1 MRYISGS
8 TSGRPYGRKSIDAV
22 EIVLTRFDIATSLI
36 YIRKLIEE
44 IPGRSAQRTTRK
56 GAPNMQNRRSFILTL
71 AALISALVTGTAS
84 SKPPAIAVSGS
95 EITVSA
101 AISLKDALDEIAQLY
116 RAKSP
121 DTTIHFNL
129 GGSGTLQ
136 QQIEQGAPVDI
147 FISASPDQ
155 MDALESKGLLLAG
168 SRKDMVRNSVVLIVP
183 KGKKGIASFQDLA
196 APEVKFIAV
205 GEPKT
210 VPAGKYAQEILTHF
224 DLYEKLKPKF
234 VLGKDV
240 RQVLTYVATGNADA
254 GIVYATDALTSAD
267 VTVVATAPRDS
278 HSPVIYPLAVI
289 KNSKN
294 VEDAKKFADFLT
306 GPESTT
312 IFKKYGFLEPKM

>member
-1 MRYISGS
+1 
-8 TSGRPYGRKSIDAV
+8 
-22 EIVLTRFDIATSLI
+22 
-36 YIRKLIEE
+36 
-44 IPGRSAQRTTRK
+44 
-56 GAPNMQNRRSFILTL
+56 MQNRRSFILGLT
-71 AALISALVTGTAS
+71 ALISALVAGPAS
-84 SKPPAIAVSGS
+84 SKQPVTPAPGT

-101 AISLKDALDEIAQLY
+101 AISLKDALDEIARLY

-136 QQIEQGAPVDI
+136 QQIEQGAPFDV

-183 KGKKGIASFQDLA
+183 KGKQAIASFQDLA
-196 APEVKFIAV
+196 GPDVKFIAV

-224 DLYEKLKPKF
+224 GLYEKLKPKF

-267 VTVVATAPRDS
+267 VTVVATAPKDS
-278 HSPVIYPLAVI
+278 HSPVVYPLAII

-294 VEDAKKFADFLT
+294 TEEAKKFADFLT
-306 GPESTT
+306 GPESTAV
-312 IFKKYGFLEPKM
+312 FKKYGFVEPKV

>member
-1 MRYISGS
+1 M
-8 TSGRPYGRKSIDAV
+8 K
-22 EIVLTRFDIATSLI
+22 
-36 YIRKLIEE
+36 
-44 IPGRSAQRTTRK
+44 
-56 GAPNMQNRRSFILTL
+56 NRRSFILGV
-71 AALISALVTGTAS
+71 AALISALAVGATS
-84 SKPPAIAVSGS
+84 SKPPAIPAPGT

-101 AISLKDALDEIAQLY
+101 AISLKDALDEISQLY
-116 RAKSP
+116 RTKSP

-136 QQIEQGAPVDI
+136 QQIEQGAPVDV

-168 SRKDMVRNSVVLIVP
+168 SRKDLVRNSVVLIVQ
-183 KGKKGIASFQDLA
+183 KGKQGIASFQDLT

-224 DLYEKLKPKF
+224 GLYEKLKPKF

-267 VTVVATAPRDS
+267 VTVVATAPKDS
-278 HSPVIYPLAVI
+278 HSPVVYPLAII
-289 KNSKN
+289 KNAKN
-294 VEDAKKFADFLT
+294 IEGAKKFADFLT
-306 GPESTT
+306 TPESTAVL
-312 IFKKYGFLEPKM
+312 KKYGFLEPKM